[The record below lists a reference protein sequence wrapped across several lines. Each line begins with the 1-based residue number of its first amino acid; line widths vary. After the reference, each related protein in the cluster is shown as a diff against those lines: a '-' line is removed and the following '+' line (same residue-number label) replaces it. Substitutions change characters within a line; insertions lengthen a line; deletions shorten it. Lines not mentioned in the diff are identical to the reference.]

1 MSRKLVLEHLQYG
14 APLRRNFRDR
24 MTALAKRADEECC
37 ETCRGCSGDI
47 LAART
52 YLGRRPDGYS
62 VEYYL
67 ANALGYCLDSS
78 IRQELQKLRDDV
90 DKARREYV

>member
-1 MSRKLVLEHLQYG
+1 M
-14 APLRRNFRDR
+14 RRNFRDR
-24 MTALAKRADEECC
+24 MKALAKRADEECA
-37 ETCRGCSGDI
+37 EECRRCSGDI
-47 LAART
+47 LAARA

-67 ANALGYCLDSS
+67 SNALDYCLDSS
-78 IRQELQKLRDDV
+78 IREELQKLRDDV